1 MVLRAFLRIVLP
13 TIQLDAEMQLLAIE
27 VQDIRRD
34 RVLTTKL
41 SPSQLPRAQMVP
53 EQSLRIGGFAP
64 KLTSEFKL
72 ARFER

>member
-1 MVLRAFLRIVLP
+1 MLYAFIRRVLP
-13 TIQLDAEMQLLAIE
+13 AIQFDTRMQLLAIE
-27 VQDIRRD
+27 IQNIRRD

-41 SPSQLPRAQMVP
+41 SPGQLPSAQMVP
-53 EQSLRIGGFAP
+53 EQSLSVGGFAP